1 MTNNVG
7 TIDMLLRVV
16 IGLALLALAIFSGH
30 PYAWV
35 GFIGVM
41 PLLTASLGTCP
52 LYSVLGLSTCPV
64 KRV

>member
-7 TIDMLLRVV
+7 TIDKLLRVV
-16 IGLALLALAIFSGH
+16 IGLALLAFAIFSGH

-41 PLLTASLGTCP
+41 PLLTAALGTCP
-52 LYSVLGLSTCPV
+52 LYSVLGLNTCPV